1 MSQVMVGRQPI
12 FDGKLDVYGYE
23 LLFRGAGGGGRDAD
37 VMTADVLVRAG
48 LDIGL
53 ENLVGHRFAF
63 VNAPRAFLVGAQE
76 VPLSPEQTV
85 IEVLEDVVHD
95 DELLDGCRRLARA
108 GYALALDD
116 YVWNE
121 GDDPLLELASIVK
134 LDLLALTPEQL
145 ADHVDR
151 CRRFQVRL
159 VAEKVE
165 TAEQMK
171 LCQELGFDLFQG
183 YLLSKPEVVER
194 RGLDPNR
201 LTCLQLINKLCD
213 PDVSAGEIE
222 RIVEG
227 DAGLSYRFLRAA
239 GSGAGRGLRRPVSSI
254 REGVVLLGQRR
265 LRSWVILMLLADAH
279 QGSGEQIAIAM
290 TRARMTE
297 LMAAAAAPHLRDSAF
312 TAGLVSAL
320 DLLLG
325 APLPEVVEQLSITDE
340 LASALLDHTGPLG
353 SILGDVLS
361 WEMAGQDGTQLD
373 IHCGLTP
380 EVVEKSYVEALAW
393 GNEVCAVLEHA

>member
-23 LLFRGAGGGGRDAD
+23 LLFRGAGGRKDAD

-53 ENLVGHRFAF
+53 ENLVGQRFAF
-63 VNAPRAFLVGAQE
+63 VNAPRAFLVGTKE
-76 VPLSPEQTV
+76 VPLPPEQTV
-85 IEVLEDVVHD
+85 IEVLEDVAHD
-95 DELLDGCRRLARA
+95 EDLLDGCRRLVQA
-108 GYALALDD
+108 GYPLALDD
-116 YVWNE
+116 YVWSD
-121 GDDPLLELASIVK
+121 GDEQLLELASIVK
-134 LDLLALTPEQL
+134 LDVLALTSDQL
-145 ADHVDR
+145 ADHVAS
-151 CRRFQVRL
+151 CRRFGVRL
-159 VAEKVE
+159 LAEKVE
-165 TAEQMK
+165 TPDQMQM
-171 LCQELGFDLFQG
+171 CRELGFDLFQG

-194 RGLDPNR
+194 TGLDPNR
-201 LTCLQLINKLCD
+201 VTCLQLINKLCD

-239 GSGAGRGLRRPVSSI
+239 GAGAGRGLRRPVSSI

-279 QGSGEQIAIAM
+279 QGSAEQIAIAM

-325 APLPEVVEQLSITDE
+325 TPLPDVIEQLSITDD

-353 SILGDVLS
+353 SILNDVLS
-361 WEMAGQDGTQLD
+361 WEVAGQSGNELE
-373 IHCGLTP
+373 ISCGLSP
-380 EVVEKSYVEALAW
+380 EMVEKTYVDALAW
-393 GNEVCAVLEHA
+393 GNEVCAVLEHS

>member
-1 MSQVMVGRQPI
+1 MGQIMVGRQPI

-23 LLFRGAGGGGRDAD
+23 LLFRSPGGAALDAD

-53 ENLVGHRFAF
+53 ENLVGSRMAF
-63 VNAPRAFLVGAQE
+63 VNAPRAFLVGAQD
-76 VPLSPEQTV
+76 VPLPPEQTV
-85 IEVLEDVVHD
+85 IEVLEDVAHD
-95 DELLDGCRRLARA
+95 EEVLDGCRRLARA

-116 YVWNE
+116 YVYQE
-121 GDDPLLELASIVK
+121 GDEPLLELADIVK
-134 LDLLALTPEQL
+134 LDLLALPPDRL
-145 ADHVDR
+145 AEEAAR
-151 CRRFQVRL
+151 CRPFDVKL

-165 TAEQMK
+165 TAEQMAA
-171 LCQELGFDLFQG
+171 CQELGFHLFQG
-183 YLLSKPEVVER
+183 YLLSRPEVVER

-201 LTCLQLINKLCD
+201 LTCLQLIDKLCD
-213 PDVSAGEIE
+213 PDMSAGEVE
-222 RIVEG
+222 RIVEQ

-279 QGSGEQIAIAM
+279 GGSTEQLNIAM

-297 LMAAAAAPHLRDSAF
+297 LLAAVGAPKLRDSAF
-312 TAGLVSAL
+312 TVGLVSAL

-325 APLPEVVEQLSITDE
+325 APLHEIVEQLAVTDE
-340 LASALLDHTGPLG
+340 IASALLDHTGPLG
-353 SILGDVLS
+353 SILSDVLM
-361 WEMAGQDGTQLD
+361 WELGDADGLQSGLD
-373 IHCGLTP
+373 PTVI
-380 EVVEKSYVEALAW
+380 EKSYLDALAW
-393 GNEVCAVLEHA
+393 GTEVCSVLEHA